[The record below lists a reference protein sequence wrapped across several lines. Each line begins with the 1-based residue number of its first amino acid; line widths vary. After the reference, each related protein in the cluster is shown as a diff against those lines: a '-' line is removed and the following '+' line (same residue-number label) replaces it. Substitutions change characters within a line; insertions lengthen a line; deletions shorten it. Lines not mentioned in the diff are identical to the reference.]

1 MLGAKPGL
9 RESRALPRLEPAPGP
24 ARQPAVVLESITFS
38 PFETNDLPGLGK
50 FSGRFG
56 NKPHL
61 GRLLNA

>member
-38 PFETNDLPGLGK
+38 PFETNDL
-50 FSGRFG
+50 R
-56 NKPHL
+56 
-61 GRLLNA
+61 